1 MKNLF
6 SLRFLFL
13 RSSTAASSVVTGLL
27 QTFVFARVLTPEQF
41 SLFVLVGALGFALLL
56 CDLGAA
62 KILFVRLRQHYLDR
76 SKDKSV
82 AAQTSAIVI
91 LYIALAIVG
100 ALVCF
105 LAMVCF
111 RSESWLQSFQFS
123 LFFLFTAVNLAWF
136 ALRNV
141 AIAVDEYIYFEV
153 LEVARRFLVILATV
167 ALLFLLPL
175 TSFLILVNAI
185 WLVAFALGILRLKA
199 RDALSARL
207 RGQLRFLKTFWS
219 ENGRTLLRSSIF
231 SISEIYIYNFPYF
244 FVPAVFGLGAPTII
258 LDTTFKVFRG
268 GSIAYSAACD
278 VALPKLTQAF
288 NSRDLVG
295 LTRSIWV
302 ALGLSAIPTII
313 VSIVLWVAGER
324 LFAMLLGP
332 AAVMPNVGP
341 VLTLLLF
348 ANMFQMVA
356 LSLLVHTGFFKEISQ
371 ASPFIAV
378 AMTLGTLFAYL
389 SKASILEYLWIYA
402 IIYSCGM
409 LVFVALAWLGPLRVV
424 KQSNAAAIWKDPAA
438 QHKPSSPR

>member
-1 MKNLF
+1 MNSFF

-41 SLFVLVGALGFALLL
+41 SLFVLVGALGFTLLL

-76 SKDKSV
+76 SKDKSA
-82 AAQTSAIVI
+82 AAQTSAIVT

-100 ALVCF
+100 TLICF
-105 LAMVCF
+105 CAMAWF
-111 RSESWLQSFQFS
+111 RAESWLQSFQFS

-141 AIAVDEYIYFEV
+141 AIAVDEYVYFEG
-153 LEVARRFLVILATV
+153 LEVARRFLVIFATV
-167 ALLFLLPL
+167 ALLFFLPL

-185 WLVAFALGILRLKA
+185 WLVAFALCILRLKA
-199 RDALSARL
+199 REALTARL
-207 RGQLRFLKTFWS
+207 RGQIRFLKHFWR

-231 SISEIYIYNFPYF
+231 SISEIYIYNFPYL
-244 FVPAVFGLGAPTII
+244 FVPAFYGLGAPTII

-278 VALPKLTQAF
+278 VALPKQTQAF
-288 NSRDLVG
+288 NNRDLVR
-295 LTRSIWV
+295 LMRSTWI
-302 ALGLSAIPTII
+302 ALGLCAIPT
-313 VSIVLWVAGER
+313 VSISIILCVAGER
-324 LFAMLLGP
+324 LFALLLGP
-332 AAVMPNVGP
+332 AAVMPNVAP
-341 VLTLLLF
+341 VLILLLF
-348 ANMFQMVA
+348 ANMIQMVA

-378 AMTLGTLFAYL
+378 AMTLGTLFAFL
-389 SKASILEYLWIYA
+389 SQASILEYMWIYA
-402 IIYSCGM
+402 IIYSCGA
-409 LVFVALAWLGPLRVV
+409 LVYVALAWRGPIRVV
-424 KQSNAAAIWKDPAA
+424 RQSNAGAVWKDPAA
-438 QHKPSSPR
+438 QHKPSSSV